1 MTIELDLTILES
13 SSYTAGMLFGL
24 SSDTALDGL
33 CIGRANSSNP
43 GSGWIQNGVQGTT
56 GGGGTTQIKLTEMN
70 VVYKVKIVC
79 DIEAG
84 TYDMYIGGEFARNL
98 YFKANTENN
107 KTADDV
113 LYTGLYFGLYGGEN
127 GRTKFSN
134 IVVTYD
140 EPTDDG
146 EGNGGENTVKYEIL
160 GGAWEV
166 TKDESGNNV
175 YTSTADDAF
184 LGFADVTLE
193 NDAVIEFDMTLLANG
208 SSMVG
213 MVFGMD
219 SATDN
224 SGFCIGRANTSKAG
238 SAWITNGALN
248 GFASGDTNYVTISYE
263 EGKTYHIRI
272 ECDIANG
279 VYEMYVDGV
288 YARRLYF
295 KTSTSAGKES
305 LHTGAYFGLYGGKAG
320 GRTQFSNITI
330 VTENA

>member
-1 MTIELDLTILES
+1 
-13 SSYTAGMLFGL
+13 MLFGL
-24 SSDTALDGL
+24 ESDTALNGL
-33 CIGRANSSNP
+33 CIGRASSSNP
-43 GSGWIQNGVQGTT
+43 GSGWIENGVQGTT
-56 GGGGTTQIKLTEMN
+56 GGGGTTKIKLTDMN

-98 YFKANTENN
+98 YFNPNTGNN

-127 GRTKFSN
+127 GRTRFSN

-140 EPTDDG
+140 DPTKDDDPT
-146 EGNGGENTVKYEIL
+146 EGDENTVNYEII
-160 GGAWEV
+160 GGAWDV
-166 TKDESGNNV
+166 TKDANGNSV

-184 LGFADVTLE
+184 LGFNDTTLE
-193 NDAVIEFDMTLLANG
+193 NNAVIEFDMTLLANG

-219 SATDN
+219 SATDI

-238 SAWITNGALN
+238 CAWITEGALN
-248 GFASGDTNYVTISYE
+248 GFGSGDTNYVTISYE

-272 ECDIANG
+272 ECDIASG

-305 LHTGAYFGLYGGKAG
+305 LHTGSYFGLYGGKSG

-330 VTENA
+330 ISGGVAVTE